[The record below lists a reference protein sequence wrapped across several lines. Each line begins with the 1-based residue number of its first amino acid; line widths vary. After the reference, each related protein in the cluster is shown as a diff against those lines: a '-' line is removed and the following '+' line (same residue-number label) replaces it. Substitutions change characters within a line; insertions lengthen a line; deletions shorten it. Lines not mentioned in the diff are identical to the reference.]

1 MKKYYA
7 FIIVAG
13 VLVIGAA
20 YAWHRNEPAANTPA
34 VAPVVVVS
42 AEQQVQNAK
51 AGVFT
56 RPTDGEIKAKLTA
69 LQYHVTQEQGTETP
83 FQNEY
88 WHNEQVGLYVDIV
101 SGEPLFSSKDKYDSG
116 TGWPSFTKPL
126 KPNAVLARTDTL
138 LGTPRTEI
146 MSAIAKSHLGHVFN
160 DGPQPTGKRYCMNSA
175 ALRFIPA
182 AQLEA
187 QGYGAY
193 VELFQ

>member
-1 MKKYYA
+1 MKKYY
-7 FIIVAG
+7 ILTILIG

-34 VAPVVVVS
+34 VVPATVVS
-42 AEQQVQNAK
+42 TEQQVQNAK

-56 RPTDGEIKAKLTA
+56 RPTDAEIKAKLTA